1 MINWPFHANARTDHT
16 GSPRLGGKAFSAAGW
31 ITRSGRRFFQETRHR
46 QPADSRDAFAPR
58 KSFRH
63 RAARLRS
70 SGRQRLQD
78 SGRADSIPPVML
90 DLSQYQSIG
99 EALRDALDQYS
110 NEVCLIE
117 ADRDREKER
126 LTYRDFKQRA
136 HPLARALQEAN
147 LSAGSRASIIMTNQ
161 SKWLISAYAIFFS
174 GGVLVPLDYKLT
186 PDEQWQLLK
195 HSNAT
200 VLITEYPIW
209 RQLSV
214 SAGRAAATNV
224 QTVLVTEAPAKA
236 DLGGAQRW
244 EEFRGAE
251 EPVFI
256 PRKRKD
262 IASIVYSSGTGG
274 RPKGC
279 MMTHENY
286 LEQCVALT
294 SVYPFWPG
302 VRYLSILPT
311 NHAIDFMVG
320 FFGPFTCGACVV
332 HLRTLRPEF
341 VREAFMRYKITYVS
355 LVPLVLKNLQKGL
368 EAKFAELPPRKRKVF
383 NALVAVNKSLTKSHP
398 RLWLSRRLLKQVH
411 AAFGGELQAIIVGG
425 AFTEPQTLQFF
436 YDLGIPVA
444 NGYGLTEA
452 GTAITVNDLK
462 PFRADTVGKPL
473 PGMEVKIAD
482 PSPNGIGEVC
492 VRSKTVMSG
501 YLNEPELTAET
512 IVDGW
517 LRTGDLGKF
526 DAQGHLRLSGRKKN
540 MIVTEEGK
548 NIYPEDIE
556 AAFESLPVK
565 EFCVFAANYIWLQ
578 RSMVGEQLVLVLH
591 LEEGQTLTEELRRE
605 ISARNSRL
613 LNYKRVHGL
622 VLVNEDFPRTAS
634 LKIKRN
640 ILAERLAQSDRA
652 SAILPL

>member
-1 MINWPFHANARTDHT
+1 
-16 GSPRLGGKAFSAAGW
+16 
-31 ITRSGRRFFQETRHR
+31 
-46 QPADSRDAFAPR
+46 
-58 KSFRH
+58 
-63 RAARLRS
+63 
-70 SGRQRLQD
+70 
-78 SGRADSIPPVML
+78 ML
-90 DLSQYQSIG
+90 NLPSYLSIG
-99 EALRDALDQYS
+99 AALKDAMERFAD
-110 NEVCLIE
+110 EVCLIE
-117 ADRDREKER
+117 ADREREKER
-126 LTYRDFKQRA
+126 ITYREFNSRA
-136 HPLARALQEAN
+136 LPLARAMQD
-147 LSAGSRASIIMTNQ
+147 AGFVAGDRASIIMTNQ
-161 SKWLISAYAIFFS
+161 SKWLISAFAIFYC

-186 PDEQWQLLK
+186 PAEHWQLLQ
-195 HSNAT
+195 HSGAKI
-200 VLITEYPIW
+200 LITEFTIW
-209 RQLSV
+209 RQLAASP
-214 SAGRAAATNV
+214 GRATAAKT
-224 QTVLVTEAPAKA
+224 QTVLVTEAPPNA
-236 DLGGAQRW
+236 DLAGAHRW
-244 EEFRGAE
+244 EECHIDAAPTF
-251 EPVFI
+251 V
-256 PRKRKD
+256 PRERKD
-262 IASIVYSSGTGG
+262 VASVVYSSGTGG

-294 SVYPFWPG
+294 SLYPFWPG

-341 VREAFMRYKITYVS
+341 VREAFTKYKITYVS

-368 EAKFAELPPRKRKVF
+368 QARFDELPASKRKIF
-383 NALVAVNKSLTKSHP
+383 NALVAINKALTRPHP
-398 RLWLSRRLLKQVH
+398 RLWLSRRLLKEVH

-425 AFTEPQTLQFF
+425 AFTEPQTLRFF

-452 GTAITVNDLK
+452 GTAITVNDLH

-473 PGMEVKIAD
+473 PGMEVKIVD
-482 PSPNGIGEVC
+482 PSSDGVGEVY
-492 VRSKTVMSG
+492 VRSKTIMSG

-526 DAQGHLRLSGRKKN
+526 DAQGHLHLSGRKKN

-565 EFCVFAANYIWLQ
+565 EFCVFAANYIWPK
-578 RSMVGEQLVLVLH
+578 RSMVGEQLIIAIH
-591 LEEGQTLTEELRRE
+591 LENNQQFTDALKQD
-605 ISARNSRL
+605 IIQRNNRL
-613 LNYKRVHGL
+613 LNYKRIHGV
-622 VLVNEDFPRTAS
+622 VLFDEDFPRTAS

-640 ILAERLAQSDRA
+640 ELAERLSKLDRDRV
-652 SAILPL
+652 ILPL